1 MSTQLPT
8 AVPAGLWLE
17 ERGAE
22 YVVHDHA
29 HHHEAHEL
37 VLRSQTLPEL
47 KRTPRDQPA
56 RRRAYPSRSSPAG
69 AQRGPGRARRGRA
82 SARAA
87 LSLGPD
93 LDICARPTGQQL
105 VGSDS
110 RIRTDRGRGA
120 GAKPGGRGGRRAHLW
135 RRGAGKR
142 PTCGRR
148 AARPAAALGRAGNP
162 RSRVPF
168 APRGLHTSN
177 TEPLK
182 IDHGC
187 PSLVTRDIH
196 ARRAAVIV
204 FAGSSN
210 GRG

>member
-93 LDICARPTGQQL
+93 LDICARPTVSSSL
-105 VGSDS
+105 AVTAATE
-110 RIRTDRGRGA
+110 RTEDEGRELS
-120 GAKPGGRGGRRAHLW
+120 PGGAAAGGHTFGDEALGSVRHVGAEQPGLQRRWGVLATRARAYLLH
-135 RRGAGKR
+135 
-142 PTCGRR
+142 R
-148 AARPAAALGRAGNP
+148 AAFTHRTLN
-162 RSRVPF
+162 
-168 APRGLHTSN
+168 H
-177 TEPLK
+177 
-182 IDHGC
+182 
-187 PSLVTRDIH
+187 
-196 ARRAAVIV
+196 
-204 FAGSSN
+204 
-210 GRG
+210 